1 MDSARSLPGLAVQP
15 ALPVER
21 PRSFLA
27 SALRRFIARRVVLVG
42 VVLVTILVFI
52 GIFGR
57 FLAPHNPVSQDLQN
71 VLGQPSASHLL
82 GTDELGRDI
91 LSRLLWGASVS
102 LQVGI
107 AAVLMASI
115 PGVVVGMV
123 VAYRGGWIDNVVMRV
138 LDGIM
143 AFPSLILALTIVAV
157 LGSNLFNVMLAIGVT
172 SFPHYARIV
181 RGQVLSVREYDFV
194 LAVRAVGAR
203 DARIIFRHIMPN
215 VISPVLVQASLGV
228 GFAIMAEADL
238 SFLGVGVQPPTPS
251 WGTMIQVGF
260 QYLEIAPWLVMAP
273 GTMIFMAVLGF
284 NLLGDGLR
292 EALDPHLRYGK

>member
-1 MDSARSLPGLAVQP
+1 MHDAQSLLVIAIQP
-15 ALPVER
+15 ALPFGR
-21 PRSFLA
+21 PRSFVS

-52 GIFGR
+52 GALGR
-57 FLAPHNPVSQDLQN
+57 FLAPYSPVSQDLVN
-71 VLGQPSASHLL
+71 VFGQPSASHWL

-91 LSRLLWGASVS
+91 LSRLLWGASIS

-107 AAVLMASI
+107 VSVLMASI
-115 PGVVVGMV
+115 PGVVVGMT
-123 VAYRGGWIDNVVMRV
+123 VAYRGGWVDNVVMRI
-138 LDGIM
+138 LDGLM

-157 LGSNLFNVMLAIGVT
+157 LGSNLFNLMLAIAVT

-181 RGQVLSVREYDFV
+181 RGQVLSVREYDYV

-203 DARIIFRHIMPN
+203 DGRIVFRHILPN

-228 GFAIMAEADL
+228 GFAIMAEAGL

-292 EALDPHLRYGK
+292 EALDPHLRSTT